1 MKPTMNLRE
10 SLKVLS
16 PDALKES
23 LLSRVVTPEIDAW
36 MARMPKPVGS
46 FGYDPWGYNESQAK
60 VGLGIA
66 KLLYDHYFR
75 VTSTG
80 LENIPA
86 KGRVLLIANHSGQ
99 LPMDGMMI
107 SVAVATN
114 DHGPRVPRSM
124 IERFFPTVPWVGNL
138 LAAWGS
144 VIGDPLNAVK
154 MLDAEELLI
163 VFPEGVRGS
172 GKPYAKRYE
181 LQRFGHG
188 FMHMAMTQNVPIVPV
203 GVVGCEET
211 MPSLLNFW
219 PLAKLLGIPYFPI
232 GPLMPL
238 PARVYLNFGKPMR
251 FTGCVTR
258 EDEVEQR
265 VEEIKDAIRGLIDV
279 GLKQRT
285 KIF

>member
-1 MKPTMNLRE
+1 MNLRE
-10 SLKVLS
+10 SLKTLT
-16 PDALKES
+16 PDGFKEA
-23 LLSRVVTPEIDAW
+23 LLSRVVTPEIEAY

-46 FGYDPWGYNESQAK
+46 FGYDPWGYNENQAK
-60 VGLGIA
+60 VGLGLA

-80 LENIPA
+80 LENVPA

-114 DHGPRVPRSM
+114 DNGPRVPRSM
-124 IERFFPTVPWVGNL
+124 IERFFPTVPWLGNTFS
-138 LAAWGS
+138 AWGS
-144 VIGDPLNAVK
+144 VIGDPLNATK
-154 MLDAEELLI
+154 MLESEELLI

-172 GKPYAKRYE
+172 GKPYSKRYE

-188 FMHMAMTQNVPIVPV
+188 FMHMAVTQNVPIIPV

-219 PLAKLLGIPYFPI
+219 PLAKLLGIPYFPV
-232 GPLMPL
+232 GPLLPL
-238 PARVYLNFGKPMR
+238 PARVFLNFGEPLH
-251 FTGCVTR
+251 FSGCVTR
-258 EDEVEQR
+258 EAEVQQHVDEV
-265 VEEIKDAIRGLIDV
+265 KDAIRGLIDV

-285 KIF
+285 QIF

>member
-1 MKPTMNLRE
+1 MNLRE
-10 SLKVLS
+10 TLKTLT
-16 PDALKES
+16 PDGFKEA
-23 LLSRVVTPEIDAW
+23 LLSRVVTPEIEAY

-60 VGLGIA
+60 VGLGLA

-80 LENIPA
+80 LENIPPR
-86 KGRVLLIANHSGQ
+86 GRVLLIANHSGQ

-124 IERFFPTVPWVGNL
+124 IERFFPTVPYIGNL
-138 LAAWGS
+138 FSSWGS
-144 VIGDPLNAVK
+144 VIGDPLNATK

-188 FMHMAMTQNVPIVPV
+188 FMHMALTQKVPIIPV

-211 MPSLLNFW
+211 MPSLLNLW
-219 PLAKLLGIPYFPI
+219 PVAKLLGIPYFPL
-232 GPLMPL
+232 GPLLPL
-238 PARVYLNFGKPMR
+238 PARVYLNFGAPML
-251 FTGCVTR
+251 FEGCVTR
-258 EDEVEQR
+258 EEEVQKR
-265 VEEIKDAIRGLIDV
+265 VDQVKDAIRGLV
-279 GLKQRT
+279 AAGLAQRSR
-285 KIF
+285 IF

>member
-1 MKPTMNLRE
+1 MNLRE
-10 SLKVLS
+10 TLKTMT
-16 PDALKES
+16 PDGFKEA
-23 LLSRVVTPEIDAW
+23 LLSRVVTPEIEAY

-60 VGLGIA
+60 VGLGLA

-80 LENIPA
+80 LENIPPH
-86 KGRVLLIANHSGQ
+86 GRVLLIANHSGQ

-124 IERFFPTVPWVGNL
+124 IERFFPTVPYIGNL
-138 LAAWGS
+138 FSAWGS
-144 VIGDPLNAVK
+144 VIGDPLNATK

-188 FMHMAMTQNVPIVPV
+188 FMHMALTQKVPIIPV

-211 MPSLLNFW
+211 MPSLLNLW
-219 PLAKLLGIPYFPI
+219 PVAKLLGIPYFPL
-232 GPLMPL
+232 GPLLPL
-238 PARVYLNFGKPMR
+238 PARVYLNFGAPMQ
-251 FTGCVTR
+251 FEGCVTR
-258 EDEVEQR
+258 EEEVQKR
-265 VEEIKDAIRGLIDV
+265 VDQVKDAIRGLVAD
-279 GLKQRT
+279 GLAQRT
-285 KIF
+285 RIF